1 MPRALLIVL
10 AVPLVLILAA
20 VILIPLL
27 LDKER
32 ILELAAEEVYKQSG
46 ATLTVDGD
54 ADLSIFPTLGVSLEE
69 VSLTMPEGQDS
80 SLSARVLEIG
90 VKVVPLLSREIA
102 IDGISLDGVV
112 IRTVTQPAPAPVD
125 TSHYSEEQL
134 QDFYARRKAAMEA
147 TGEPSTTE
155 AALAVPLALN
165 VAKLS
170 ITDSRVE
177 MTEEGGDTTVI
188 ELLRMQATDLNLDG
202 RAIPVESEVRIPGE
216 QAITIELSGQLLVSQ
231 QSQVLGLQD
240 MDVRVAGVIPEVIEL
255 QTNGEV
261 DINRQVADLNLDL
274 TTGETRAQGQVRYAG
289 LESPQIDA
297 KLRLNLFTPALL
309 ALAGP
314 EAAAAEASAPA
325 ESQEGEDTALPVE
338 AIRHMDTR
346 ANLTIDKLIWDA
358 HTVTDLKTRLRVV
371 DGVARLSSVTGQ
383 VHGGQLDM
391 NASLN
396 AKHPAA
402 RINTEGGL
410 TGVDI
415 AQVLESVESEPIMS
429 GKVDLNWKLHGRGNT
444 SGAITQTLKGP
455 IKLLASD
462 AVLREM
468 GVEQMMCE
476 AIALVNQESLSVTF
490 PEESAFTALSVDVNL
505 GGGKAKLQPL
515 RAQLGDIGLKGTGAL
530 DLASMD
536 FNATFKAKVSAGLEK
551 LDPACRINERITSI
565 DWPVK
570 CKGNVT
576 GEPSDWCSVDSG
588 KIIEDLAEN
597 ELKRQAQKEVEKKYG
612 KGAGD
617 ALKKIL
623 GD

>member
-1 MPRALLIVL
+1 MARALLIVI

-20 VILIPLL
+20 AILIPLL
-27 LDKER
+27 VDKQR

-46 ATLTVDGD
+46 ATLQVDGD
-54 ADLSIFPTLGVSLEE
+54 VGLSIFPTLGVSLGE

-80 SLSARVLEIG
+80 SLSAKGLEIG
-90 VKVVPLLSREIA
+90 VKVIPLLSREIA

-112 IRTVTQPAPAPVD
+112 VRTVTKPAPAPVD
-125 TSHYSEEQL
+125 TSQYSEEEL
-134 QDFYARRKAAMEA
+134 QAFYARRKAAMEA
-147 TGEPSTTE
+147 AGEPSSTE

-165 VAKLS
+165 VARLS
-170 ITDSRVE
+170 ITDSRME
-177 MTEEGGDTTVI
+177 MTETGGDTTVI
-188 ELLRMQATDLNLDG
+188 ELLRLEATDLNLDG

-216 QAITIELSGQLLVSQ
+216 QATTIEFSGQLLVSQ

-240 MDVRVAGVIPEVIEL
+240 MDVRVTGVTPEVIEL
-255 QTNGEV
+255 QTSGEV
-261 DINRQVADLNLDL
+261 DINRQVADLDL
-274 TTGETRAQGQVRYAG
+274 HLSTGETRAQGQVRYAG

-314 EAAAAEASAPA
+314 EAAAAEGSAAGDDPD
-325 ESQEGEDTALPVE
+325 GEDTALPVE
-338 AIRHMDTR
+338 AVRLMDTR

-358 HTVTDLKTRLRVV
+358 HTVTDLKARLRVV

-396 AKHPAA
+396 AKHPEA

-462 AVLREM
+462 AVLKEM

-476 AIALVNQESLSVTF
+476 AIALVNQEALSATF
-490 PEESAFTALSVDVNL
+490 PGESSFTALSVDINL

-515 RAQLGDIGLKGTGAL
+515 RAQLGEIGLKGTGSL
-530 DLASMD
+530 DLTSMD

-551 LDPACRINERITSI
+551 LDPACRVNERITSI

-576 GEPSDWCSVDSG
+576 GEPADWCSVDSG
-588 KIIEDLAEN
+588 EIIEDLAEN

-617 ALKKIL
+617 ALKKIF